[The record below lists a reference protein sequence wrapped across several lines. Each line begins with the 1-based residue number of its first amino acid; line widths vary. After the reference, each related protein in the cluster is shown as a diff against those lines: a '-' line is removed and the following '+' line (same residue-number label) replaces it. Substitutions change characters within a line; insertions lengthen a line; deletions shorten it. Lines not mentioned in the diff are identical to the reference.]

1 MGGIKNEEES
11 DHAEDITEAV
21 EVYWQQELAIYD
33 VHVIDKKGIFLNE
46 KEFLPHEVVYR
57 LPPQI
62 SDGRDEGGAGTKR
75 SGTAGPDGGK
85 CDPAGRNRDRGRGG

>member
-1 MGGIKNEEES
+1 MGGMEKEEES
-11 DHAEDITEAV
+11 DPAEDITEAV

-62 SDGRDEGGAGTKR
+62 SDAGTKGGAGTNYLER
-75 SGTAGPDGGK
+75 LT
-85 CDPAGRNRDRGRGG
+85 RVR

>member
-1 MGGIKNEEES
+1 MGGIKNQEES

-46 KEFLPHEVVYR
+46 KEFLQHEVV
-57 LPPQI
+57 
-62 SDGRDEGGAGTKR
+62 
-75 SGTAGPDGGK
+75 
-85 CDPAGRNRDRGRGG
+85 